1 MRIFVFIF
9 MSFTL
14 LACTNDQK
22 KKRIAPIEKNKF
34 MDVMVDVRLLE
45 GTYTTRYQ
53 RIDSTNGLMNAY
65 YDQVFNKHQVSR
77 KDFEDSYVAYSLDA
91 KQMIEIEDSILARL
105 QRIIIETDT
114 IKK

>member
-1 MRIFVFIF
+1 
-9 MSFTL
+9 
-14 LACTNDQK
+14 
-22 KKRIAPIEKNKF
+22 
-34 MDVMVDVRLLE
+34 
-45 GTYTTRYQ
+45 
-53 RIDSTNGLMNAY
+53 MNAY

>member
-1 MRIFVFIF
+1 MRIFIFIF
-9 MSFTL
+9 GILTI
-14 LACTNDQK
+14 LACSNGQK
-22 KKRIAPIEKNKF
+22 KKRVASIEKNKF

-45 GTYTTRYQ
+45 GTYTIRYQ

-77 KDFEDSYVAYSLDA
+77 KDFEDSYVAYSLDS
-91 KQMIEIEDSILARL
+91 KQMIEIEDSVLARL
-105 QRIIIETDT
+105 QRIVIETDT

>member
-1 MRIFVFIF
+1 MKVFTIIFLI
-9 MSFTL
+9 
-14 LACTNDQK
+14 LAFVACGGAEK
-22 KKRIAPIEKNKF
+22 KNRIAPIEKNKF

-45 GTYTTRYQ
+45 GTYTIRYQ

-77 KDFEDSYVAYSLDA
+77 KDFEDSFIAYSLDS
-91 KQMIEIEDSILARL
+91 KQMIEIEDSVLARL
-105 QRIIIETDT
+105 QRIVIETDT